1 MLHCAD
7 TVVGASLPLDVLI
20 GLRGFISLKSL
31 YPKQQKNRRIA
42 ATGFSYFALA
52 RYEVGCST
60 FTWVIHTIIDRGRPF
75 GCFVSLLS
83 LGDEKPKHRF
93 AVRGSERKDPRRGDA
108 TWKCFTPN
116 SKKPAALLQRVSLIW
131 PWRCSTFTWVIH
143 TIIDAVLFH
152 F

>member
-1 MLHCAD
+1 M
-7 TVVGASLPLDVLI
+7 
-20 GLRGFISLKSL
+20 
-31 YPKQQKNRRIA
+31 
-42 ATGFSYFALA
+42 
-52 RYEVGCST
+52 
-60 FTWVIHTIIDRGRPF
+60 IHTIIDRGRPF

-93 AVRGSERKDPRRGDA
+93 AVRGSERKDARRGDA
-108 TWKCFTPN
+108 TWKYFTPN
-116 SKKPAALLQRVSLIW
+116 SKKPVALLQRVSLIW